1 MELPAVPLSEFS
13 FAFSGCLQD
22 FLCEGKRER
31 NMRIQRRDKMKI
43 YGDLLRV
50 LQEESSKEKVVI
62 SKVITRSN
70 LPFTRLKKYVADL
83 AKLGLIEDE
92 TSLKPT
98 DKGKQYLN
106 QY

>member
-1 MELPAVPLSEFS
+1 
-13 FAFSGCLQD
+13 
-22 FLCEGKRER
+22 
-31 NMRIQRRDKMKI
+31 MRIQRRDKMKI

-106 QY
+106 QYETILAFMESMGLGDK